1 MCGKQYIWNPATCN
15 YENGKYLGGIID
27 HSVVICDETLAAVS
41 KLYNNVKQTVCNSVL
56 QIALQ
61 PIFIF

>member
-1 MCGKQYIWNPATCN
+1 MCGKQYIWNPATCS

-27 HSVVICDETLAAVS
+27 YSVVICDETLAAVS
-41 KLYNNVKQTVCNSVL
+41 KLYNNAKQTVRNSVL